1 VNRALRAATVGVLL
15 LSPLALSACSA
26 GQVTQTAT
34 QERDKA
40 GAMAQVGDITVRA
53 AKLTYPS
60 DGAYER
66 GDDAELRLVIV
77 NSGQDPDALIGV
89 EGPGFGGAQIQA
101 AAPSTSPTTGAG
113 PGAGTGGGNTATP
126 TTGGGSTPA
135 TDTGAAPATDT
146 GAAPATD
153 TGTAPAT
160 GTSAAPTTG
169 ATPSTGAGSST
180 AGSGRIEIPADTSV
194 FVDGESAIITLTGL
208 NESLTVGQYIEVTL
222 RFEDNGQVILP
233 VTVANPNESL
243 QRGSAF
249 NFHTEANTEEGRE
262 GQQREGGE

>member
-1 VNRALRAATVGVLL
+1 MNRALRAATVGALL

-40 GAMAQVGDITVRA
+40 GPLAQVGDITVRA

-60 DGAYER
+60 DGAYEK

-101 AAPSTSPTTGAG
+101 APPSSSPTTGAG

-126 TTGGGSTPA
+126 TTGGGATPA
-135 TDTGAAPATDT
+135 TGTGAAPATDT
-146 GAAPATD
+146 GAAPAT
-153 TGTAPAT
+153 GAGAAPA
-160 GTSAAPTTG
+160 TG

-194 FVDGESAIITLTGL
+194 FVDGESAIITLTNL

-222 RFEDNGQVILP
+222 RFEDNGQVTLP
-233 VTVANPNESL
+233 VTVANPGESL

-249 NFHTEANTEEGRE
+249 NFHTE
-262 GQQREGGE
+262 EGGE